1 MSGSGTTPPEVDPL
15 DFSRIYGQQ
24 VRERTQSNG
33 SSFGSHFD
41 GPQRQ
46 SSNHSL
52 NNGWQQQQQNQQHRS
67 NDHSR
72 QNSFP
77 LDLQP
82 TLIATAPGRR
92 VSGQEQQQ
100 FQDGPQAFMGYAP
113 QETPDNYNVYAE
125 PPQFD
130 QYVNYDQNGTPQQSL
145 NTSYYQAQSTPFQQ
159 FETPNYASTST
170 AAYPPTWGDQFLQ
183 DANNFGQSAN
193 QPGDQDKGVE
203 GGQGFSQNGNGYE
216 DVNDQSFEAGLAEL

>member
-24 VRERTQSNG
+24 VKERTQSNG
-33 SSFGSHFD
+33 SSLGGQYD

-46 SSNHSL
+46 SSNNSL
-52 NNGWQQQQQNQQHRS
+52 NHGWQQQQNNQQHRS
-67 NDHSR
+67 NEHSR

-92 VSGQEQQQ
+92 VSGQDQQL

-113 QETPDNYNVYAE
+113 QDPPDNYNVYAE

-130 QYVNYDQNGTPQQSL
+130 QYVNYDHSGTPQQPQ
-145 NTSYYQAQSTPFQQ
+145 NAMYTQAQSSPFQP
-159 FETPNYASTST
+159 FDTPNYASTST

-183 DANNFGQSAN
+183 DANTFGQPA
-193 QPGDQDKGVE
+193 DQMG
-203 GGQGFSQNGNGYE
+203 SQNGGAQEYTQNGFD
-216 DVNDQSFEAGLAEL
+216 DVDPSFEAGLAEL